1 MSESACSKKKCPFKF
16 DNINIQNI
24 LLIILTL
31 KTIWN
36 CLNKQQP
43 EINLEEI
50 VLNKLNPNLGLGFP
64 SPTILTTPKPQ
75 IPCNNF
81 SISKLIFLGFFIYLI
96 FFIRDLL
103 TDLSCSNEVE
113 DEKVCKR
120 CPFRLF

>member
-1 MSESACSKKKCPFKF
+1 MPNSSCSEKKCPFKF
-16 DNINIQNI
+16 DNFNIQNI

-36 CLNKQQP
+36 CINKQQP

-50 VLNKLNPNLGLGFP
+50 VLNKLNPNLGMGFP
-64 SPTILTTPKPQ
+64 PTILTTPKTPVV
-75 IPCNNF
+75 CSSF

-103 TDLSCSNEVE
+103 QDLSCSNEVS
-113 DEKVCKR
+113 DEKMCNK
-120 CPFRLF
+120 CPFRLI